1 MHDITELPAW
11 ERLFK
16 KIVWTQLGNIEGKR
30 ILDFEAANALLD
42 GENSTAYKFGTIRYY
57 ADNDILE
64 WESQLMGYADT
75 RYIPN
80 TPERHFY

>member
-16 KIVWTQLGNIEGKR
+16 KIVWTQLGYIEGKR

-42 GENSTAYKFGTIRYY
+42 GENSTASKFGTIRYY

-64 WESQLMGYADT
+64 WEPQLMGYADT

-80 TPERHFY
+80 PPEERFY

>member
-64 WESQLMGYADT
+64 WESQLMGYADI

-80 TPERHFY
+80 TPERRFY

>member
-80 TPERHFY
+80 TPERRFY

>member
-64 WESQLMGYADT
+64 WESQLMGYADI

-80 TPERHFY
+80 TPERRLY

>member
-64 WESQLMGYADT
+64 WESQ
-75 RYIPN
+75 
-80 TPERHFY
+80 